1 MVNEEIYNQRY
12 DVIVIGGGAT
22 GAGTAR
28 DCAMRGL
35 KVLLVNLRKDCAVI
49 PNTAPHLMRGIND
62 GVKYDPAKDLI
73 ALYGE
78 DRILFGTD
86 HKRLLPLSALLGA
99 VFLIWAD
106 VACRVVIP
114 RSELP
119 LGILVSAIGAPSF
132 VWLLVRKSYGFG
144 EGRS

>member
-1 MVNEEIYNQRY
+1 MLASTQQVVFVDSVVVDKTEFLNAYLLNPERSHKPDILARSYLGVELES
-12 DVIVIGGGAT
+12 AP
-22 GAGTAR
+22 AGEGSLFDEVPEAAGPDRRLETA
-28 DCAMRGL
+28 
-35 KVLLVNLRKDCAVI
+35 V
-49 PNTAPHLMRGIND
+49 
-62 GVKYDPAKDLI
+62 
-73 ALYGE
+73 
-78 DRILFGTD
+78 
-86 HKRLLPLSALLGA
+86 LLPLSALLGA